1 MWLCPLLLLMLMF
14 FNIGC
19 HRDTSDILQR
29 TDAMID
35 EHPDSALAV
44 LEGIYPSELMSRRDR
59 AIHSLLMAQAQNHLN
74 SCQNDS
80 LIDIA
85 LEYFSSHERMSDYAL
100 RSHYYKAMILQ
111 DVIGNTRDALQ
122 EYLLTLQMSRKAGDR
137 FRTGVSCLRI
147 AEIFMDNDMPNEAIR
162 FSKEAYGNL
171 KETRK
176 KTYIAYSG
184 FLLGKAYSSRQM
196 PDSALH
202 VLSRVED
209 DVRRY
214 CHEDI
219 YDNLKV
225 EMLISTFLKGDYN
238 EVIEICKS
246 DSSMMSK
253 PYHVLY
259 CGLSLA
265 KTGDL
270 EGAENMLREMPSVS
284 GVEKIQMDV
293 LRDAITQC
301 RHSNEGYHTSTDNV
315 LNYNLKKYAD
325 RDRLGLPDVYMAFM
339 DQKMKADEESIKK
352 RTYMIWLIVAC
363 SVLLCTILAIVWI
376 WRRNKLKRQL
386 DNQIEFIESLKQ
398 ASKSDKTLLE
408 ETTRRLEE
416 LEAKLQEHDDTYKM
430 TYDFANE
437 VNIIKENVI
446 SVENRESTKS
456 DIAEFILSKYNLLN
470 DISSLDV
477 DYNNLI
483 KQYGKSKY
491 LCELKELIKNLSTD
505 SSTFREI
512 ADIIDVKHDDIFTS
526 FEQDFPDVSFNMK
539 QLFLYL
545 CMDLN
550 SKFIMQ
556 LIGYSDIHKVYYL
569 KKKLKALIKNRDVA
583 NRDFYLEILSR

>member
-1 MWLCPLLLLMLMF
+1 MRCDHT
-14 FNIGC
+14 I
-19 HRDTSDILQR
+19 
-29 TDAMID
+29 
-35 EHPDSALAV
+35 
-44 LEGIYPSELMSRRDR
+44 
-59 AIHSLLMAQAQNHLN
+59 
-74 SCQNDS
+74 
-80 LIDIA
+80 
-85 LEYFSSHERMSDYAL
+85 
-100 RSHYYKAMILQ
+100 YKAMILQ

-246 DSSMMSK
+246 DNSMMSK

-315 LNYNLKKYAD
+315 LNHNLKKYAD

-491 LCELKELIKNLSTD
+491 LCELKELMKNLSTD

-550 SKFIMQ
+550 
-556 LIGYSDIHKVYYL
+556 LNL
-569 KKKLKALIKNRDVA
+569 
-583 NRDFYLEILSR
+583 